1 MELFITVQKDID
13 APFCPPPIDQMK
25 ALTARLGKAR
35 TDRIRYHSTDKPPV
49 TGKPRKTRN
58 LIFEEMQN
66 REPFTEG
73 CQIDDII
80 QGIARLDHQR
90 GSGDK
95 EASTPLSVPLIYNMF
110 QLLEELSTPEIMHLM
125 DIKERQAQK
134 YLRAAKLIMH
144 HVMNHLDK
152 EGAAVPADE
161 QNVGVPYQSH
171 SSL

>member
-1 MELFITVQKDID
+1 MHKDFD
-13 APFCPPPIDQMK
+13 EPYFPPPIDEMK

-58 LIFEEMQN
+58 LLFEVMQN
-66 REPFTEG
+66 RVPYTEG

-90 GSGDK
+90 GSNDK
-95 EASTPLSVPLIYNMF
+95 GASIPLSVSRIYNMF
-110 QLLEELSTPEIMHLM
+110 QVLEELSTPEIMHLM
-125 DIKERQAQK
+125 AIKERQAQK

-144 HVMNHLDK
+144 HVMIHLDK
-152 EGAAVPADE
+152 EGAAVPAEE
-161 QNVGVPYQSH
+161 QNVGDPF
-171 SSL
+171 